1 MIRNGDS
8 EVKRAIRDAMIAQVE
23 GDPLAQVRLARVLA
37 RGRHRAAAYR
47 LATSA
52 SKAVPDD
59 RDVQRLAREVL
70 GQCLG
75 ASFFDIVRNE
85 VRNTAHDAAIRRAV
99 RPGMR
104 VLEIGTGAGV
114 FAMMAARAG
123 AEVVT
128 CEMNTAMADTAR
140 EIIAANGYADRIRVL
155 NTHSTRLGA
164 EDIGG
169 RADLLISEVI
179 LLSLLDRRGREVMR
193 HAADELLN
201 PGAPMI
207 PARATACVALA
218 HDGDLPGFRAGVSA
232 GFDLQALNRLS
243 QPSYTTRHHGR
254 EMALRSDTGFVLT
267 QTFDPRIG
275 PAPVEGRTVLT
286 ARGGPVNGIVQW
298 AKLELDDAT
307 CYENVPGTPAEVGW
321 EPVFHPFGEA
331 RLFPPGAQ
339 MAVFARQEGNRLHVW
354 ADDA

>member
-1 MIRNGDS
+1 M
-8 EVKRAIRDAMIAQVE
+8 KKTIRDAMIAQVE
-23 GDPLAQVRLARVLA
+23 GDPLAQIRLAHVLA

-47 LATSA
+47 LATAA
-52 SKAVPDD
+52 STAVPDD
-59 RDVQRLAREVL
+59 RDVQRIAREVL

-85 VRNTAHDAAIRRAV
+85 VRNAAHDAAIRRAV

-140 EIIAANGYADRIRVL
+140 EIITANGYSDRIRVL
-155 NTHSTRLGA
+155 NAHSTRLGA

-193 HAADELLN
+193 HAANELLT

-232 GFDLQALNRLS
+232 GFDLTALNRLAR
-243 QPSYTTRHHGR
+243 PAYTTRHHGR
-254 EMALRSDTGFVLT
+254 EMTLRSDTGHILT
-267 QTFDPRIG
+267 QTFDPRLG
-275 PAPVEGRTVLT
+275 PAPAEGGTVLT

-298 AKLELDDAT
+298 ARLELDDET
-307 CYENVPGTPAEVGW
+307 HYENVPGTAAEVGW
-321 EPVFHPFGEA
+321 EPTFHPFCEE
-331 RLFPPGAQ
+331 RCLPPGARI
-339 MAVFARQEGNRLHVW
+339 AVYARQEGNRLNVW
-354 ADDA
+354 TDDI